1 MRSIFF
7 VTDQLS
13 ENHRL
18 LTIELDSIH
27 LVEKDSNNNEELV
40 EKIRYSTIKL
50 TPDND
55 DDDK

>member
-50 TPDND
+50 TPDNG